1 MVSLQH
7 GCWVLFLLIC
17 LTRIAIS
24 QVIQPADDAPQPH
37 TPAES
42 LAMFEVETGFHVEL
56 VAAEPDLADP
66 VAICFDAEGRIYA
79 SEIHGYNLDGHF
91 DIQEL
96 NKTGKLDKQVRRIQA
111 ADWAQEKAKEFTYGT
126 VKLLID
132 TDGDGRVDQS
142 HVFADKLPAC
152 YSLVPSR
159 DGIIALCA
167 PDIYFLADRD
177 GDGNAE
183 VREQLFTGLNEGEL
197 WSRANHL
204 VLGLDK

>member
-1 MVSLQH
+1 MIPGFHTDAFNSAYWNFAQCLDWAAAHDLGFIECGAIDGVSWIH
-7 GCWVLFLLIC
+7 GLGY
-17 LTRIAIS
+17 
-24 QVIQPADDAPQPH
+24 QPH
-37 TPAES
+37 IALWEDP
-42 LAMFEVETGFHVEL
+42 LALRRGMERRGVRL
-56 VAAEPDLADP
+56 SQLA
-66 VAICFDAEGRIYA
+66 A